1 MSVVVVSDE
10 KKLTVLLLCYVFGMF
25 GGHRF
30 YTGKPKTG
38 ILMTLTLG
46 GCFVWYVSDL
56 ITIITGGFT
65 DKEGRKITAWV

>member
-1 MSVVVVSDE
+1 
-10 KKLTVLLLCYVFGMF
+10 MF

-38 ILMTLTLG
+38 ILMALTLG